1 MPYSKDAL
9 STMSVQQL
17 RDMCNQFKLKWRNAN
32 GKNKHLT
39 KQQMINSLLG

>member
-9 STMSVQQL
+9 STMSVKRL
-17 RDMCNQFKLKWRNAN
+17 REMCNHFGLKWRNAN

-39 KQQMINSLLG
+39 KQQMIDGLVN